1 MRKPRLV
8 RWSIVCSDKGKS
20 SLGVKNLSLLNKT
33 LLYKWNWFFAVKW
46 KALWKQVIC
55 GKYEKKEGG
64 WRSYE
69 VKERYGV
76 GLWKAIKKY

>member
-1 MRKPRLV
+1 MELV
-8 RWSIVCSDKGKS
+8 FCSKVEG
-20 SLGVKNLSLLNKT
+20 SLE
-33 LLYKWNWFFAVKW
+33 
-46 KALWKQVIC
+46 VIC